1 MNNSRRTIIIIASV
15 FTGTVFSFLLFKSR
29 RGAAPLTDTDQ
40 TTLIT
45 NFGFSLAIL
54 LGIGFFFIWNKKKD

>member
-1 MNNSRRTIIIIASV
+1 MNNKRRTTIIVVSV
-15 FTGTVFSFLLFKSR
+15 LTGTLLSFLLFKTR
-29 RGAAPLTDTDQ
+29 RGAEPLSGSDQ

-45 NFGFSLAIL
+45 NFVFSLAIL